1 MNQINNN
8 PLKTFLYDAEMIFS
22 DDQLMYHHEMLD
34 NFFQHLEKDAI
45 TIENKNSLIKYLDGK
60 IAETQDDLN
69 FYINNILKNEKFKQ
83 LESSWLSIYDLVKST
98 PIINSLKILLLPVNA
113 QEIMDDIGDAT
124 DFDQSNLFKR
134 VYEDNYG
141 TPGGEPIA
149 AIVFDHYFTKQ
160 AQDVKLMAD
169 LTNILAA
176 AHIQVLS
183 SVSPSVFDIKSF
195 HQMNNLVDLKTI
207 FEGFEF
213 INWNGFREKEE
224 SRYLNLF
231 LPRVLKRLP
240 YDPVTN
246 PIRSFNFKETIDNED
261 HGDFCWGNAAYNMA
275 QSIVRSFL
283 NYQWLAA
290 IRGVENGGKIDGMP
304 IYTYKN
310 FAGEDMMLCP
320 TETPITDRKEKEL
333 SDLGFLSLCYFK
345 QSDYS
350 VFFGSQTFQKPLKY
364 DDPKATA
371 NALLS
376 TSLPFMLNASRF
388 AHYMKCMI
396 RDCIGSNMSRE
407 DVEDYLQ
414 KWISGYV
421 ILNETNDDDLKIK
434 YPLKG
439 ASVQVMEKEGQP
451 GNYYAVVRLIPHLQ
465 LETINISTRLVVSLP
480 VKNS

>member
-1 MNQINNN
+1 MNELNT
-8 PLKTFLYDAEMIFS
+8 PLRSFLYEAEMIFN
-22 DDQLMYHHEMLD
+22 DTQLEYHNQILN
-34 NFFQHLEKDAI
+34 NFFQSMDKDAI
-45 TIENKNSLIKYLDGK
+45 KIEDKSQLLKYLDEK
-60 IAETQDDLN
+60 IASTQDDLN
-69 FYINNILKNEKFKQ
+69 FYINGILKNDKFKQ
-83 LESSWLSIYDLVKST
+83 LESSWLSIYDLVKNT
-98 PIINSLKILLLPVNA
+98 PIINSIKILLFPVSA
-113 QEIMDDIGDAT
+113 DELITDINDAT
-124 DFDQSNLFKR
+124 DFDQSYLFKR

-149 AIVFDHYFTKQ
+149 AVVFDHYFTKQ

-169 LTNILAA
+169 LTNILAS
-176 AHIQVLS
+176 AHIQILS
-183 SVSPSVFDIKSF
+183 SISPSVFDIKGF
-195 HQMNNLVDLKTI
+195 GQLNNLVDLKTI

-240 YDPVTN
+240 YNPITN
-246 PIRSFNFKETIDNED
+246 PIKSFNFKEIVDNDNNE
-261 HGDFCWGNAAYNMA
+261 DFCWGNAAYNMA
-275 QSIVRSFL
+275 QCIVRSFL

-304 IYTYKN
+304 IYAYKN

-345 QSDYS
+345 QTDYS
-350 VFFGSQTFQKPLKY
+350 VFFGCQTFQKPLNY

-371 NALLS
+371 NGLLS

-396 RDCIGSNMSRE
+396 RDCIGSNMDRQDIE
-407 DVEDYLQ
+407 TYLQ
-414 KWISGYV
+414 HWIAKYV

-439 ASVQVMEKEGQP
+439 ASVEVIEKEGQP
-451 GNYYAVVRLIPHLQ
+451 GNYYAIVRIIPHLQ
-465 LETINISTRLVVSLP
+465 LESINISTRLVVSLP
-480 VKNS
+480 TKNS